1 MAEVYL
7 KGKSLGWCLEG
18 LSLRAQIQLLGEALY
33 VYDVIRLPSEARS
46 FFKKGIL
53 KLFYYLLYFEWQ
65 PLFFNWE
72 SESREDESRKLE
84 I

>member
-18 LSLRAQIQLLGEALY
+18 LSLRAQIWVKLY
-33 VYDVIRLPSEARS
+33 TFYDVIRLPSEARS
-46 FFKKGIL
+46 FLKKGTL

-72 SESREDESRKLE
+72 SASREDESRKLE